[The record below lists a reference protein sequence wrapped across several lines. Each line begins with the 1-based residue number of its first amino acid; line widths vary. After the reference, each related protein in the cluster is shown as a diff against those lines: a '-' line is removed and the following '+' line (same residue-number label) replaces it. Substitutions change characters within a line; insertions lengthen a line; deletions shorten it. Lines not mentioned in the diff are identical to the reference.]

1 MVSFFKKKK
10 KKVYDKWFLLIFS
23 TLVIFVGIG
32 NELLKGTRS
41 LSQIPANPAFDDI
54 NFYKCVV
61 DEYNDVKNP
70 DVSYDTNLTDEQLK
84 TITSLSC
91 LGYIKSDDEKI
102 KSVKGLEK
110 LTEITELDV
119 SKNQIT
125 EIDVSQ
131 NTALTYLDVYS
142 NQLTE
147 LNISNNTALKN
158 LSAFKNQITT
168 LDVSNNQ
175 ALTNLSV
182 YSNQL
187 TTLDVSNNQALTEL
201 YISDNP
207 FSENL
212 YVYKGNKINVGNNV
226 KIPSH
231 LNFAKPTWTSKDIN
245 IATVDNNG
253 LVTSVESGNVNI
265 VGVTNK
271 YTTTSTINVVEII
284 SDKYVIDEE
293 SFLIVVDSNSFD
305 YSELINNIA
314 VSNDNINLKIYNGN
328 NEITSGGYIE
338 GTVLRLLYNDDV
350 IEEFEIVEEYLKFDE
365 SLIVDEDNKYI
376 YMYGSNTKVADLLEK
391 IKTSGKVNIYDK
403 DDSLLSG
410 DNFVMTGIK
419 LVVELSEDT
428 YEYTIILSGDVNGD
442 GNVDQDDIDISSRHI
457 VVGDI
462 VSGDE
467 YIRAIDFDNNNKI
480 DINDIVK
487 IARYIKNSGDTNE

>member
-1 MVSFFKKKK
+1 
-10 KKVYDKWFLLIFS
+10 
-23 TLVIFVGIG
+23 
-32 NELLKGTRS
+32 
-41 LSQIPANPAFDDI
+41 
-54 NFYKCVV
+54 
-61 DEYNDVKNP
+61 
-70 DVSYDTNLTDEQLK
+70 LT
-84 TITSLSC
+84 
-91 LGYIKSDDEKI
+91 
-102 KSVKGLEK
+102 
-110 LTEITELDV
+110 
-119 SKNQIT
+119 
-125 EIDVSQ
+125 
-131 NTALTYLDVYS
+131 
-142 NQLTE
+142 
-147 LNISNNTALKN
+147 
-158 LSAFKNQITT
+158 
-168 LDVSNNQ
+168 
-175 ALTNLSV
+175 V

-187 TTLDVSNNQALTEL
+187 TTLDVSNNTALKTLYASSNQITTLDVSSNTVLTYLSASSNKITSLDVSNNQALKKLYAFRNQITTLDVSQNTALTDL
-201 YISDNP
+201 YIYDNP

-226 KIPSH
+226 KMPSH

-265 VGVTNK
+265 VGVTNE

-284 SDKYVIDEE
+284 SDKCVIDEE

-376 YMYGSNTKVADLLEK
+376 SMYGSNTKVADLLEK

-442 GNVDQDDIDISSRHI
+442 GSVDQDDIDISSRYI

-462 VSGDE
+462 LSGDE